1 MNTLT
6 GREWEIYNFDQLGA
20 STEYDNILINKDID
34 NYFNDLISKPV
45 PTQTNLNVKSS
56 YNFEKFYSDYIEHN
70 LLFIVLLIGIII
82 FLIIRHYIKD
92 FDTFNSVSDNTSLN
106 KKNSDNLET
115 NKNNKI
121 NNREIDNGEIDN
133 KEMDNEKMDNEE
145 MDDEDNSETDNSDTN
160 ANETNYSNQ
169 KNKLRK
175 INRINQLK
183 KKHQIEKIKLINYK
197 KQLDKEKEKIL
208 TIIDELSN
216 INDYENTR
224 NRPYPSYL
232 GQDINTGYGTNYIN
246 TQHFFN
252 QAIDELPRL
261 PHNLNENSQ
270 YYNINKNIDDD
281 TNKID
286 GLYIEP
292 PFN

>member
-1 MNTLT
+1 MNSLAE
-6 GREWEIYNFDQLGA
+6 REWEIYNFDQLGA

-45 PTQTNLNVKSS
+45 PIQNNLNVKSS

-92 FDTFNSVSDNTSLN
+92 FDTFNSTSDDLSDNQ
-106 KKNSDNLET
+106 KKSNNIKDDKDDE
-115 NKNNKI
+115 NNKTNI
-121 NNREIDNGEIDN
+121 I
-133 KEMDNEKMDNEE
+133 
-145 MDDEDNSETDNSDTN
+145 NSDTN
-160 ANETNYSNQ
+160 TDSDTDTDNSQNEKKYLRH
-169 KNKLRK
+169 KNKLKK
-175 INRINQLK
+175 INRINQIK
-183 KKHQIEKIKLINYK
+183 RNHQIEKIKLMNYK

-224 NRPYPSYL
+224 NQPYPSYL

-246 TQHFFN
+246 TQRFFN
-252 QAIDELPRL
+252 QSIGELPRL
-261 PHNLNENSQ
+261 PHNLNENSH
-270 YYNINKNIDDD
+270 YYDINKNIEDDS
-281 TNKID
+281 NKID